1 MSTHRM
7 SALAAGTSLAIATAT
22 GGAGGAADDP
32 GTSDPWVTLT
42 EDGYHRFAVPHSAV
56 REALGAEPV
65 TVEVSGTFGPAGTWA
80 DLATE
85 LQGGEHVAST
95 LLTPGLHVFTYTAT
109 LVDRT
114 RVTFREPTQP
124 QPVTSD
130 DTLATIFVAG
140 EGVDWFADSPE
151 PGPVEEVTYRVG
163 ESDRTAFVWR
173 PHGVSG
179 ALPTLFLLADE
190 AHSAREWLELGRAA
204 QVLDRLHTDGGL
216 TPMQVVMA
224 RVDDAAEVTRDL
236 APALGVELTDGAPA
250 LAAAGIGT
258 GAAHALELAR
268 DTRLAALG
276 LMSARLDGA
285 RPGLSA
291 EDAPDLVRVYVGN
304 SLDPAYDPTLELL
317 AALDGVPHEFD
328 GVTPG
333 SGGTWD
339 TWCSA
344 LRDLASRAFQD
355 AVVGGPRE
363 GHPLLEAPYS
373 PPEDV
378 TTPHVDEHGI
388 VTFVTG
394 TQWAEAHEVRVWGN
408 WAPHGAWYRIP
419 MERDGDRWRLRI
431 GPLDGFYYYRYVV
444 DGVDHKDPADTV
456 NTLTGVSPLFVPGET
471 DRLLAD
477 VPAGQGGALEVLTY
491 SSTVAPGERKA
502 YVWTPP
508 GYDPGRAEPYPL
520 LILNHGGDQSW
531 GDWVEVGRAR
541 QIFDNLSLAGELV
554 PMVVVM
560 GDGNVSDYESEL
572 LDNLMPAVEEAFH
585 VARDADR
592 RAIAGLSMGAMHTL
606 RTWLTHPG
614 EFAWVGA
621 FSGFLFTNPDFDAEQ
636 VNATTRLARIYTG
649 DSADFTYEGTLG
661 LMAMLDE
668 RGVRYEF
675 PGATRS
681 PHGFDTWQANLI
693 DLAPRLFVGVDGTS
707 PTSES
712 PPAPEEPADD
722 DAPQAT
728 RTGSPGAW
736 PGIVAGL
743 ALLLAAGVGWGV
755 TRRRRS

>member
-1 MSTHRM
+1 LSTHRM

-317 AALDGVPHEFD
+317 ATLDGVPHEFD

-339 TWCSA
+339 TWRSA

-444 DGVDHKDPADTV
+444 DGVDVKDPADTV
-456 NTLTGVSPLFVPGET
+456 TWLTGVSPLFVPGET
-471 DRLLAD
+471 DLLLAD
-477 VPAGQGGALEVLTY
+477 AAGDQLGVLTAVVEHDNLVLARGHGRRYRRGADGLGARRPRRSGGHHAAAGPSRAGHLLDQRRIGGGRAGAVDDAVGRGRGLRGRLGAHADRLVALELLALRLQRRGDHHLGAVEGRDVLVAAGRHRGPQAAHQVEGAVVLVGGAEQDLLERAVL
-491 SSTVAPGERKA
+491 
-502 YVWTPP
+502 
-508 GYDPGRAEPYPL
+508 GRLDA
-520 LILNHGGDQSW
+520 GA
-531 GDWVEVGRAR
+531 AR
-541 QIFDNLSLAGELV
+541 QVGMEGRH
-554 PMVVVM
+554 PPVVA
-560 GDGNVSDYESEL
+560 VSGRL
-572 LDNLMPAVEEAFH
+572 
-585 VARDADR
+585 
-592 RAIAGLSMGAMHTL
+592 
-606 RTWLTHPG
+606 
-614 EFAWVGA
+614 VGA
-621 FSGFLFTNPDFDAEQ
+621 
-636 VNATTRLARIYTG
+636 R
-649 DSADFTYEGTLG
+649 
-661 LMAMLDE
+661 E
-668 RGVRYEF
+668 R
-675 PGATRS
+675 
-681 PHGFDTWQANLI
+681 
-693 DLAPRLFVGVDGTS
+693 
-707 PTSES
+707 
-712 PPAPEEPADD
+712 
-722 DAPQAT
+722 
-728 RTGSPGAW
+728 
-736 PGIVAGL
+736 
-743 ALLLAAGVGWGV
+743 
-755 TRRRRS
+755 